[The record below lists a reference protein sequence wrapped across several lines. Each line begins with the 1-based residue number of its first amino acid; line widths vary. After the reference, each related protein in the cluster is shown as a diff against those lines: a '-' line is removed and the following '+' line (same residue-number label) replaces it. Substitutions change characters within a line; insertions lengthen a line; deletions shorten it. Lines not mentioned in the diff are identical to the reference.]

1 MAISFILICFKIGFT
16 CYLYITPKLT
26 MKRKKG
32 IHFEVSERKILL
44 RIVDLV
50 MVFLAIYSLSFFL
63 DFEYIIFNE
72 ENTVAL
78 VLLGIYITIFGTVF
92 ELYDLQKAS
101 KLDTTFRNIVITTST
116 VVLFYLLTPVLSPY
130 LPEERIQIVYFYL
143 AIIISILLW
152 RLIYINLI
160 ESPRFYKRVLLVGEV
175 SNIDGLVK
183 ALNTSDPNYK
193 IVGFI
198 NSEVSTDE
206 SIKFKGLKEF
216 EAKHFLDIIDK
227 ERISEVLVASFNTES
242 IIAEVYH
249 DLMLLL
255 ERGFKIREY
264 TQVYEELLYR
274 VPIQFV
280 GKDFYKYF
288 PFSRS
293 NENKL
298 YIFFQRGFDV
308 VFAIFG
314 LIVGIALLPLI
325 LLGNLLGNRGP
336 LFYSQERVGRNSK
349 TFRILKLRTMIVN
362 AEKDGIKWAKK
373 DDKRVTAFGKFLRR
387 SRLDEIPQFYNVLK
401 GEMSIIGPRPERP
414 FFVSELSRIIPFYE
428 TRHIIKPGLTGWAQ
442 VNTRYGSSVD
452 DSLTKLQ
459 YDLYYIKHRSMFLDF
474 SISIKTLSTILYYR
488 GQ

>member
-1 MAISFILICFKIGFT
+1 MQH
-16 CYLYITPKLT
+16 
-26 MKRKKG
+26 KKG

-44 RIVDLV
+44 RILDLV
-50 MVFLAIYSLSFFL
+50 MVFIGVYVLSLFF
-63 DFEYIIFNE
+63 DFEYVVVNN
-72 ENTVAL
+72 ENTIAL
-78 VLLGIYITIFGTVF
+78 VLLGVYITIFGTIF

-101 KLDTTFRNIVITTST
+101 KLDSTFRNVVITTST

-130 LPEERIQIVYFYL
+130 LPEERMQIVYFYL
-143 AIIISILLW
+143 VIIISILTW

-160 ESPRFYKRVLLVGEV
+160 ESPRFYKRVLLVGEI
-175 SNIDGLVK
+175 SNISGLVK
-183 ALNTSDPNYK
+183 ALDTSDPNYR
-193 IVGFI
+193 IIGFI
-198 NSEVSTDE
+198 NSELSTDD
-206 SIKFKGLKEF
+206 SIKFNGLKEYD
-216 EAKHFLDIIDK
+216 AKDFLEIIAK
-227 ERISEVLVASFNTES
+227 ERISEVLVASFNSEA

-264 TQVYEELLYR
+264 TQVYEELLQR

-298 YIFFQRGFDV
+298 YIFFQRAFDV
-308 VFAIFG
+308 VISIIG
-314 LIVGIALLPLI
+314 LLLGICFLPLI
-325 LLGNLLGNRGP
+325 MLGNLLGNKGP

-349 TFRILKLRTMIVN
+349 PFRIHKLRTMVVN
-362 AEKDGIKWAKK
+362 AEKDGVKWAKK
-373 DDKRVTAFGKFLRR
+373 DDKRITKFGKFLRR
-387 SRLDEIPQFYNVLK
+387 SRLDEVPQFYNVLK

-414 FFVSELSRIIPFYE
+414 FFVNELSRIIPFYE

-442 VNTRYGSSVD
+442 VNTRYGSSID

-459 YDLYYIKHRSMFLDF
+459 YDLYYIKHRSVFLDF
-474 SISIKTLSTILYYR
+474 SITVKTFSTILYYR

>member
-1 MAISFILICFKIGFT
+1 MS
-16 CYLYITPKLT
+16 
-26 MKRKKG
+26 RKKS

-44 RIVDLV
+44 RIMDLV
-50 MVFLAIYSLSFFL
+50 MVYLGVYALNFYPKFDYVQFDANNI
-63 DFEYIIFNE
+63 
-72 ENTVAL
+72 VAL
-78 VLLGIYITIFGTVF
+78 ILLGLYILIFGTIF

-101 KLDTTFRNIVITTST
+101 KIDTTSRNVVIASST

-130 LPEERIQIVYFYL
+130 LPEERMQIVYFFL
-143 AIIISILLW
+143 IILLSIMIW
-152 RLIYINLI
+152 RLVYINLI
-160 ESPRFYKRVLLVGEV
+160 ESPRFYKRVLLVGEIT
-175 SNIDGLVK
+175 NIDGLVN
-183 ALNTSDPNYK
+183 ALVTSDPNYK

-198 NSEVSTDE
+198 NSEASTEE
-206 SIKFKGLKEF
+206 SVKFKGLKEF
-216 EAKHFLDIIDK
+216 EANAFLDIIDK
-227 ERISEVLVASFNTES
+227 EKISEVLVASFNSES

-298 YIFFQRGFDV
+298 YIFFQRTFDIII
-308 VFAIFG
+308 AIIG
-314 LIVGIALLPLI
+314 LIAGLFLTPFILI
-325 LLGNLLGNRGP
+325 GNMIGNKGP
-336 LFYSQERVGRNSK
+336 LFYTQDRVGRNSK
-349 TFRILKLRTMIVN
+349 SFRIIKLRTMTIN
-362 AEKDGIKWAKK
+362 AEKDGVKWAQK
-373 DDKRVTAFGKFLRR
+373 DDKRVTAFGRFLRR
-387 SRLDEIPQFYNVLK
+387 SRLDEFPQFYNVLK

-414 FFVSELSRIIPFYE
+414 FFVNELSRIIPFYQ

-442 VNTRYGSSVD
+442 VKTSYGSTIE

-459 YDLYYIKHRSMFLDF
+459 YDLYYIKHRSVFLDF
-474 SISIKTLSTILYYR
+474 NIAIKTLSTILYYR